1 MQDTSFGSVAFP
13 HTNGIISNE
22 DIISC
27 AVLPQPVNWG
37 NSRVQIVIL
46 VSYREDFV
54 KKHDTFFEFVLELIK
69 KQGMVNKLKTEPEIG
84 TLIGLYQEFIRE
96 EHNHGNQ

>member
-1 MQDTSFGSVAFP
+1 M
-13 HTNGIISNE
+13 
-22 DIISC
+22 
-27 AVLPQPVNWG
+27 NWG

-69 KQGMVNKLKTEPEIG
+69 KQSMVNKLKTEPEIG

-96 EHNHGNQ
+96 